1 MLCSA
6 HACMISTPTHLTILD
21 FNKCNWPMGVLDDSM
36 GCECKPRCPDM
47 RLIKQLVMMEVQSY
61 ILHIHEN

>member
-1 MLCSA
+1 
-6 HACMISTPTHLTILD
+6 
-21 FNKCNWPMGVLDDSM
+21 MGVLDDSM